1 MVKRMIYN
9 DNCINGMKKLETDSI
24 DLIVTDPPYGMSFMG
39 KNWDKA
45 LPPLE
50 AFEEMYRVLKPGAF
64 AFVMCAPR
72 SDLQARMSILLEDAG
87 FNIAFTP
94 IYWTFATG
102 FPKAQNISKQID
114 KRYKKKTE
122 YDDLAKFIK
131 DARLKKGIP
140 QKEIAKHFPSKTG
153 GLTGCVSNWEKGSS
167 VPTSQQWKIIKQE
180 LDLDNSFDWLIEQ
193 ETQRYEAA
201 EREIIG
207 TKSVGI
213 KNGAANGT
221 HEYGL
226 TKSEVDITADATP
239 EAQKYNG
246 AYAGFQPKP
255 ALEVVIVAMK
265 PLTEKTY
272 VDQVLNNGKGVTWL
286 DDCKTNNR
294 FPANLLV
301 SNDSL
306 NDHSK
311 FFDLDAW
318 FAIFPKPAK
327 SEKNKGLEDFDTKA
341 VNDGRKKDIDNAF
354 QRGVTQR
361 KNTHPT
367 VKPVKLMSY
376 LITLGSRPGDIIL
389 DPFMGSG
396 TTGISA
402 KLTGRKFIGYELE
415 EEYYQIAEARINDE
429 SWENMG

>member
-1 MVKRMIYN
+1 
-9 DNCINGMKKLETDSI
+9 MKKLETDSI

-201 EREIIG
+201 EREIIA

-213 KNGAANGT
+213 KN
-221 HEYGL
+221 
-226 TKSEVDITADATP
+226 
-239 EAQKYNG
+239 AQ
-246 AYAGFQPKP
+246 
-255 ALEVVIVAMK
+255 L
-265 PLTEKTY
+265 
-272 VDQVLNNGKGVTWL
+272 
-286 DDCKTNNR
+286 
-294 FPANLLV
+294 
-301 SNDSL
+301 S
-306 NDHSK
+306 
-311 FFDLDAW
+311 
-318 FAIFPKPAK
+318 
-327 SEKNKGLEDFDTKA
+327 
-341 VNDGRKKDIDNAF
+341 
-354 QRGVTQR
+354 
-361 KNTHPT
+361 
-367 VKPVKLMSY
+367 
-376 LITLGSRPGDIIL
+376 
-389 DPFMGSG
+389 
-396 TTGISA
+396 
-402 KLTGRKFIGYELE
+402 
-415 EEYYQIAEARINDE
+415 
-429 SWENMG
+429 